1 MWKAPGPERTRTAA
15 RGIARADALRPRRSR
30 PAFATTPVRRR
41 NLPRRGHTKPQQG
54 RKHYSPLVSTPRED
68 KAGHPRAEGEGFTKN
83 PRPHQLETIDAVQS
97 LGFLGERLLTL
108 PRTTVANLQDR
119 VESLKAWQ
127 SSLQKGVL
135 PSCSIG
141 TPEGGESE
149 SGPGAT
155 ESASLAW
162 PEEPFQSQLVE
173 ALAELEMA
181 SLTRRYPKLANTLL
195 NNIMD
200 LVETFEAS
208 YVDPHAEDED
218 EEEEETDAGAP
229 PPRSQAA
236 PDSSDENSE
245 EEIIPLEDAAPDPN
259 STLVEDLMS
268 EFRKEWEPIAEALDA
283 SDQFFEDLG
292 DMVADQMSHDIETLS
307 TQDSVWKHVGWKE
320 IRDLSRKLERLP
332 QLRKLVRDLGRGS
345 RGRGPKRLANAEEYR
360 SGNPEGLVTSNLVIE
375 ETAGVHRSGEIMTM
389 LPSEASLLAA
399 GRTNPTLK
407 QLWHSKR
414 AERSLLSY
422 ERVGWMEDEPSNVLD
437 RMEIRPSGVQGP
449 IILCL
454 DTR

>member
-1 MWKAPGPERTRTAA
+1 MMANSSPILKSSASPP
-15 RGIARADALRPRRSR
+15 SR
-30 PAFATTPVRRR
+30 
-41 NLPRRGHTKPQQG
+41 
-54 RKHYSPLVSTPRED
+54 
-68 KAGHPRAEGEGFTKN
+68 
-83 PRPHQLETIDAVQS
+83 QLETIDALQS

-119 VESLKAWQ
+119 VESLIAFQ

-149 SGPGAT
+149 SVPGAT
-155 ESASLAW
+155 EAASLAW

-208 YVDPHAEDED
+208 YVDPHAADEDED
-218 EEEEETDAGAP
+218 EEDEESDAGAP

-245 EEIIPLEDAAPDPN
+245 EEVIPLEDAAPDPN

-292 DMVADQMSHDIETLS
+292 DMVADQMSNDIETLS